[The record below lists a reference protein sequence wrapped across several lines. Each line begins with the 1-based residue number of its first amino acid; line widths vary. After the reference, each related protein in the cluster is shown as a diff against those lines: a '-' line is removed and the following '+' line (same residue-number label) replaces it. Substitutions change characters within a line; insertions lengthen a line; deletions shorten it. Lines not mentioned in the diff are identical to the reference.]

1 MALYVSEGARSSN
14 PYLKRITVVQGD
26 ITAQAVDAIVTVI
39 PTTLEY
45 RGALN
50 AGILAKAGEKL
61 DRFVLENIVRPRSG
75 DVYAVP
81 GFQLPCKHILFA
93 IVPVWKNDFDRYD
106 RDLVNACR
114 KAMELARGMS
124 LKTVAFPPVGSG
136 KRGFPKARAARLI
149 VEGISSRITA
159 DIDEVRIVCQTKATM
174 RLFKDRLFIV

>member
-1 MALYVSEGARSSN
+1 MTLYLTETRHTSN
-14 PYLKRITVVQGD
+14 PYLNRITVIQGD
-26 ITAQAVDAIVTVI
+26 ITAQAVEAIVTLI

-50 AGILAKAGEKL
+50 SSILKKAGERL
-61 DRFVLENIVRPRSG
+61 DDFMLENIVRPRSG

-81 GFQLPCKHILFA
+81 GFGLPCKHILFA
-93 IVPVWKNDFDRYD
+93 VVPVWKNDFDRYD

-114 KAMELARGMS
+114 KAMELARSMS
-124 LKTVAFPPVGSG
+124 LKVIAFPPIGSG

-149 VEGISSRITA
+149 VEGIASRLNS
-159 DIDEVRIVCQTKATM
+159 DIDEVRIVCQTKTTM